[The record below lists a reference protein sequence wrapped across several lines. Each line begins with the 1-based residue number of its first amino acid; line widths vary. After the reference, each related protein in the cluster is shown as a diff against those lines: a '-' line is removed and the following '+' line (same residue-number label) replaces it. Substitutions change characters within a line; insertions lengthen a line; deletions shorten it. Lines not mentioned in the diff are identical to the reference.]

1 MQKIFSVK
9 TNAKRQLVDIT
20 SDVEEAISKS
30 DTDEGILVV
39 FTKHTTCA
47 LMISEMEGTLERD
60 ILKYFEKEGPKGP
73 FSHSHGD
80 FLAHDPKHAG
90 KSHTPAHILSATV
103 GQSLVIPINNGRLDL
118 GTWQRIFLAEFDGP
132 RERKIIIQ
140 TLG

>member
-30 DTDEGILVV
+30 DTDVGILVV

-47 LMISEMEGTLERD
+47 LMISEMEDALERD

-90 KSHTPAHILSATV
+90 KSHTPAHILSAAI
-103 GQSLVIPINNGRLDL
+103 GQSVNIPLKGNRMLL
-118 GTWQRIFLAEFDGP
+118 GTWQRICLAEFDGP
-132 RERKIIIQ
+132 REREIIIQ
-140 TLG
+140 LLQ